1 MLINGVEI
9 IFINIII
16 HTCKIQLRE
25 TIGTINAESTRLQI
39 HERCTNK
46 GRRLPNSTIQGKK
59 DRKERNRATDRQV
72 IKAARESKSGGI

>member
-25 TIGTINAESTRLQI
+25 TIGTINAESTRL
-39 HERCTNK
+39 
-46 GRRLPNSTIQGKK
+46 
-59 DRKERNRATDRQV
+59 
-72 IKAARESKSGGI
+72 